1 MAGNYSSTV
10 IIITTNMLIDLSIFT
25 LPFMQ
30 RALIGGIIIAALLA
44 YYGIFAM
51 LRRSSFF
58 GDAIAHSSLTGVAL
72 GVLLGVPTLIAAIVY
87 AMAVSFFIPILKKK
101 SNLPTDSLLGII
113 LPFSMALGV
122 ILLSVIPG
130 YQPELISF
138 LFGNILG
145 ISWNNIYLMA
155 AVTAILIVCIF
166 FFQKK
171 LLNISFDSD
180 YATILGIKVNLI
192 DTLYHVSLAVSIV
205 LGIQLVGIVLVNAL
219 LIIPAATARIFAR
232 SLKSMFVLAPI
243 FSVSAAVVGL
253 FASYYLNFPSGP
265 MIAVTSGLVFLLA
278 ILWKNL

>member
-1 MAGNYSSTV
+1 
-10 IIITTNMLIDLSIFT
+10 
-25 LPFMQ
+25 MQ
-30 RALIGGIIIAALLA
+30 RAVIGGVIIAALLA

-72 GVLLGVPTLIAAIVY
+72 GVLFGIPTLVAAIIY
-87 AMAVSFFIPILKKK
+87 AVAVSFFIPILRKK

-113 LPFSMALGV
+113 LPFSMAIGV

-155 AVTAILIVCIF
+155 SVTGILIICVI

-171 LLNISFDSD
+171 LLTISFDAD
-180 YATILGIKVNLI
+180 YAKILGIKVNLI
-192 DTLYHVSLAVSIV
+192 DTLYHVSLAISIV

-232 SLKSMFVLAPI
+232 SLKSMFITAPVISVL
-243 FSVSAAVVGL
+243 SAIIGL
-253 FASYYLNFPSGP
+253 AASYYLNFPSGP
-265 MIAVTSGLVFLLA
+265 MIAVTSGLIFLLA
-278 ILWKNL
+278 LFWKNL